1 MEAEVRKCPQ
11 CTVTKPITEFEL
23 DKRQK
28 CNLCKQKQ
36 LEYDAANKEKNKERR
51 KRYREKNAEKVK
63 AKRRETYLKNK
74 EKENEQSRQYH
85 IRNKEAI
92 NKRSLE
98 YAKKHKEELKEYRQL
113 PETKEKNKAAR
124 LKRYSKVKDRINK
137 RKQELRKHPKR
148 RLDMA
153 ISTGVRLH
161 LLQKDIIKEGRSW
174 KDILGFTIEEL
185 IMHLESKFD
194 SNMNWNNYGTY
205 WHIDHIKPK
214 SWFIYESVD
223 DPAFK
228 ECWSLD
234 NLQPLEAKQNM
245 IKGNRYEG

>member
-1 MEAEVRKCPQ
+1 METILCNKCSELKENDGLKR
-11 CTVTKPITEFEL
+11 CTKCREYRRTMY
-23 DKRQK
+23 QK
-28 CNLCKQKQ
+28 YKEKENAQARA
-36 LEYDAANKEKNKERR
+36 YHEKNKE
-51 KRYREKNAEKVK
+51 
-63 AKRRETYLKNK
+63 
-74 EKENEQSRQYH
+74 S
-85 IRNKEAI
+85 I
-92 NKRSLE
+92 NKRHNE
-98 YAKKHKEELKEYRQL
+98 YNIAHKEELKEYRQL

-124 LKRYSKVKDRINK
+124 LKRYPKVKGRINK
-137 RKQELRKHPKR
+137 RKQQLRKHPKR

-185 IMHLESKFD
+185 ITHLESNFD
-194 SNMNWNNYGTY
+194 SNMNWDNYGTY

-214 SWFIYESVD
+214 SWFIYETVD

>member
-1 MEAEVRKCPQ
+1 METILCSKCSEQKEDDGLKRCLKCREYRKAWYQ
-11 CTVTKPITEFEL
+11 
-23 DKRQK
+23 
-28 CNLCKQKQ
+28 
-36 LEYDAANKEKNKERR
+36 
-51 KRYREKNAEKVK
+51 
-63 AKRRETYLKNK
+63 KNK
-74 EKENEQSRQYH
+74 EKENTQSRAYH
-85 IRNKEAI
+85 EKNKETI
-92 NKRSLE
+92 NKRHIE
-98 YAKKHKEELKEYRQL
+98 YNKLHDEELKQYSLREDV
-113 PETKEKNKAAR
+113 KER
-124 LKRYSKVKDRINK
+124 RRELRIKRYVESKDRINK

-148 RLDMA
+148 RIDMA

-174 KDILGFTIEEL
+174 KDMLGFTIEEL
-185 IMHLESKFD
+185 IVHLESKFD
-194 SNMNWNNYGTY
+194 SNMSWDNYGSY